1 MVDLWPLIGRTEE
14 LRVIGEALAD
24 ETQGGMVIAGPAG
37 VGKTRLA
44 RAVADA
50 AVHSGWTVRRVAG
63 TVTGRA
69 VTLGAFARWA
79 DTTDASPLA
88 LAQNVIAGLAA
99 EADGAKLLVLVDDA
113 HVLDD
118 MSALI
123 VHQLALQDAAK
134 VVTTVRTGEPA
145 PDAVTA
151 LWKDSLLRRMDLQPL
166 ARNESDDLLQAV
178 LGGPVAMDCAKRM
191 WALSYGNVLYLH
203 HLVEH
208 ERETG
213 RLTYSE
219 GEWRWAG
226 TPSVSPSLI
235 DVVEQQIGA
244 VPDEVR
250 DVVDLVAIAEP
261 VDRAILASLAE
272 PQTVED
278 AEQRGLISA
287 IANAVYVGH
296 PLYGEIR
303 LSQCGP
309 LRLRGLR
316 GRVANAMAQR
326 DSVDP
331 LRLGLLWLESDLP
344 PDVEIL
350 SRAVN
355 IASSRL
361 DLALAERLAR
371 AAYEAQASPAT
382 TLQLAYI
389 LYLQEKGQAAEALLD
404 TLDPRELAAPGFI
417 DGVNLRAVNLLLPLR
432 SPERSH
438 DVIDEAIRLGDADR
452 NHALYVL
459 RAVGQSMAAEP
470 SETVATMSAVDYAK
484 LDSQGRILGY
494 AAEAIALGDLGRIE
508 DVRERASAGYRELVE
523 SPQESFH
530 GSGLAE
536 FNAYALLS
544 AGHVDDADA
553 IAEHW
558 WQQYA
563 DVPGISRSMA
573 IAALGMTALGR
584 GDLAAARRHLNDAR
598 ASFGGYG
605 EVSGLFYRFRILHTE
620 ILARSGDTDA
630 ATMSFESTRDSRHPA
645 YQYVES
651 DYLLASAWVAAV
663 TNHVT
668 EARDYSLRAAEFARS
683 HGQLAREVRALQTVT
698 QFGDPSG
705 ADRLVEL
712 AGLVEGPRAPLAARH
727 AQAVAAD
734 DGPRL
739 DTVSRDFEAMGD
751 ALAAADAA
759 AQASTSHRRAGHR
772 GSALTAAA
780 RADQLAQRCGGAVS
794 PAVAAARV
802 PLPFTRREHEI
813 AKLLS
818 NGLSNKDIAAATSLS
833 IRTVEGHIYQASAKA
848 GVSTRS
854 ELSAL
859 VKQFGGLEAPQ
870 NGRPARLSGE
880 L

>member
-1 MVDLWPLIGRTEE
+1 MVDLWPLTGRTEE
-14 LRVIGEALAD
+14 LRVISEALAD
-24 ETQGGMVIAGPAG
+24 DAQSGMVIAGPAG

-50 AVHSGWTVRRVAG
+50 AIQAGWTVRRVAG
-63 TVTGRA
+63 TATGRA

-88 LAQNVIAGLAA
+88 LAQKVIAGLAA
-99 EADGAKLLVLVDDA
+99 EADGTKLLVLVDDA

-123 VHQLALQDAAK
+123 VHQLALQDTAS
-134 VVTTVRTGEPA
+134 VVATVRTGEPT
-145 PDAVTA
+145 PDAITA
-151 LWKDSLLRRMDLQPL
+151 LWKDSLLRRMDLQAL
-166 ARNESDDLLQAV
+166 ARNESDDLLQTV
-178 LGGPVAMDCAKRM
+178 LGGPVSADCAKRM
-191 WALSYGNVLYLH
+191 WALSHGNVLFLH

-213 RLTYSE
+213 RLSHAD

-235 DVVEQQIGA
+235 EVVERQIGT

-261 VDRAILASLAE
+261 VDRAILATLAE
-272 PQTVED
+272 PQAIEG
-278 AEQRGLISA
+278 AEHRGLIA
-287 IANAVYVGH
+287 ATANAVFVGH

-303 LSQCGP
+303 LNQCGP

-316 GRVANAMAQR
+316 GRVASSMAER
-326 DSVDP
+326 DSVDR
-331 LRLGLLWLESDLP
+331 LRLGLLWLESDLT
-344 PDVEIL
+344 PDVDIL
-350 SRAVN
+350 SRAAN
-355 IASSRL
+355 IAASRL
-361 DLALAERLAR
+361 DLPLAERLAR
-371 AAYEAQASPAT
+371 GAYGAQPSPAT

-389 LYLQEKGQAAEALLD
+389 LYLQEKGQEAETLLD
-404 TLDPRELAAPGFI
+404 ALDSRELAAPGFI

-432 SPERSH
+432 SPDRSRR
-438 DVIDEAIRLGDADR
+438 VIDEAIRLGDADR

-459 RAVGQSMAAEP
+459 RAVGQAMAAAP
-470 SETVATMSAVDYAK
+470 ADTVETMSAVDYAK
-484 LDSQGRILGY
+484 LDGHGRILGY

-508 DVRERASAGYRELVE
+508 DVGERAAAGYRELVE

-536 FNAYALLS
+536 FNAYALLA
-544 AGHVDDADA
+544 AGYVDDADA
-553 IAEHW
+553 VAQHW
-558 WQQYA
+558 CQQYA

-584 GDLAAARRHLNDAR
+584 GDLAAARRHLAEAR

-620 ILARSGDTDA
+620 ILARSGDADA
-630 ATMSFESTRDSRHPA
+630 ATASLDATHGSRHPA

-663 TNHVT
+663 TNRVT
-668 EARDYSLRAAEFARS
+668 EARDFSLRAAEFARD
-683 HGQLAREVRALQTVT
+683 HGQLAREVRALQTAA
-698 QFGDPSG
+698 QFGDASG
-705 ADRLVEL
+705 ADRLAEL
-712 AGLVEGPRAPLAARH
+712 ATLVSGPRAPLATRYAR
-727 AQAVAAD
+727 ALAGD
-734 DGPRL
+734 DGAGL
-739 DTVSRDFEAMGD
+739 DTASRDFEAIGD
-751 ALAAADAA
+751 VLAAADAA
-759 AQASTSHRRAGHR
+759 AQASTAHRRSGQR
-772 GSALTAAA
+772 GSALTASA
-780 RADQLAQRCGGAVS
+780 RADQLARRCGEATS
-794 PAVAAARV
+794 PALLAARV

-818 NGLSNKDIAAATSLS
+818 NGLSNKDIAEATSLS

-859 VKQFGGLEAPQ
+859 VQQFAQLETPR
-870 NGRPARLSGE
+870 NS
-880 L
+880 